1 MQPGDPGDLGAFG
14 LQPAQPPQIS
24 PEQAVQGL
32 QQLQAALVQAHQ
44 MQHKLMAAQQQ
55 IAATEVQGQA
65 GDGAVVVALN
75 GSGEVLGIRIEP
87 HVVDPNN
94 VENLQ
99 NLVVWAL
106 RDAAENMREHVK
118 AVLGPLAAES
128 GQPLP
133 E

>member
-14 LQPAQPPQIS
+14 LQPQQPQIS
-24 PEQAVQGL
+24 PEQAMQGL
-32 QQLQAALVQAHQ
+32 AQLQAALIQAHQ
-44 MQHKLMAAQQQ
+44 MQHKLMEAQQQ

-65 GDGAVVVALN
+65 GGGMVVVALN
-75 GSGEVLGIRIEP
+75 GSGEVLGIRIDP
-87 HVVDPNN
+87 QVVDPNN

-106 RDAAENMREHVK
+106 RDAAENMREQVK
-118 AVLGPLAAES
+118 VVLGPLAAES